1 VLHIPFYLILLEI
14 EMQFSTIHS
23 VFFATVE
30 METSWDMIKAS
41 DLWEDDDDNGY
52 VLVKPEDAADG
63 IAFFVA
69 TYLLTLTKTKVGM
82 SYYFPLL
89 SVILSITLAP

>member
-23 VFFATVE
+23 VFFSTAE
-30 METSWDMIKAS
+30 MDTSWDMIKAV
-41 DLWEDDDDNGY
+41 DVWEDDDDNGY
-52 VLVKPEDAADG
+52 VLVKPEDAAEG

-69 TYLLTLTKTKVGM
+69 TYLLTLKKTKVGM
-82 SYYFPLL
+82 SSYFHSSL
-89 SVILSITLAP
+89 